1 MKKLLLTIL
10 TLCIGTLSFTYAQ
23 KVKVTTIKYGNDA
36 YYTGEVVKKSPM
48 GTGKLFLNKYLTTV
62 DTGNILSL
70 EGTFNG
76 TTVSDA
82 NFVLKTYNLKF
93 KGEVSYTV
101 EKEFLSRAF
110 TFTLKNGSFYSLKEN
125 RQLCAVGESG
135 ISIKINSGYEFN
147 VSGKGEVE
155 SIPTL
160 REPKI
165 KLMTQFAGSDNYTCK
180 GSPAEFS
187 INNNNY
193 NISKKLFANQST
205 TIQFDNGAT
214 VTIDGNGENWRRPNG
229 DYLKI
234 SSLGLLEEYKITL
247 GEDYLENNEVSHK
260 FSNGNKFFGTVAESL
275 IFPDGKDKEFT
286 CPDYTKLF
294 GIESINWE
302 WKDFLKYA
310 KNGTLTYSDGEY
322 YEGLL
327 KSDKETIADNKLPE
341 SAYFTG
347 TLYNADKSKIQTY
360 VRGMN
365 ESQYAEYQKKQEEEK
380 QRIAA
385 EYAKEKATDYFKFD
399 NYGQIAE
406 FKITYPDLTK
416 FIYRYDEK
424 TNKVLENTIY
434 YPNGDVLDNPYIS
447 AATTTCTKYDYI
459 FRFTN
464 EDYKK
469 IPKDKYPNI
478 MSMTSGRHIFKDGLN
493 IGLYQQ
499 GGNFIQELVGHDIY
513 VVIKETKKLNGD
525 YAYSEG
531 WILNRT
537 KSSTEQPVIL
547 KEIQKSFDEYVVNGK
562 ENGSFFEG
570 FIYYKNG
577 NVFEGRFKL
586 ICNSNNSLQNDSR
599 VIAFGINVEQSYDSL
614 EGVALYQGRVTT
626 STGKIIEIYKNGK
639 KLDDFDFAQVIAEEE
654 GKVRLAQQKRD
665 EERQKIASMVEKYGK
680 TNVDALLRGKIIV
693 GMPQELLVKGVE
705 LRILPYLAIPLSI
718 DHGRSKCY
726 DLYGIGSDGNL
737 FNPENKGYIWI
748 TDGKVSSITLY

>member
-1 MKKLLLTIL
+1 
-10 TLCIGTLSFTYAQ
+10 
-23 KVKVTTIKYGNDA
+23 
-36 YYTGEVVKKSPM
+36 M

-76 TTVSDA
+76 TTISDA

-247 GEDYLENNEVSHK
+247 GEDYLENNKVSHK

-294 GIESINWE
+294 GIESIDWE

-434 YPNGDVLDNPYIS
+434 YPNGDVLDNPYLS
-447 AATTTCTKYDYI
+447 YI
-459 FRFTN
+459 TYKRQEEYEYRFTN
-464 EDYKK
+464 TQYKDV
-469 IPKDKYPNI
+469 IPKDVSPHILDTNVA
-478 MSMTSGRHIFKDGLN
+478 GRRIFKDAGLEITLMKERN
-493 IGLYQQ
+493 PTDQARFGYDYRIRQ
-499 GGNFIQELVGHDIY
+499 
-513 VVIKETKKLNGD
+513 IKKGGD
-525 YAYSEG
+525 YAYIETDF
-531 WILNRT
+531 NNM
-537 KSSTEQPVIL
+537 
-547 KEIQKSFDEYVVNGK
+547 KEKYESKVFAFQKTFDDYVVICK
-562 ENGSFFEG
+562 DWLYSKAE
-570 FIYYKNG
+570 IYYKNG
-577 NVFEGRFKL
+577 NVFVGWMTIDFDQDTTLYE
-586 ICNSNNSLQNDSR
+586 DPR
-599 VIAFGINVEQSYDSL
+599 VIALGIPAGKSY
-614 EGVALYQGRVTT
+614 EAIKGVTLKDGRMT
-626 STGKIIEIYKNGK
+626 SPSGKILEIYEKGN
-639 KLDDFDFAQVIAEEE
+639 KLDDFDFAQRIAEEE
-654 GKVRLAQQKRD
+654 GKLRLEQQEREQQKQALL
-665 EERQKIASMVEKYGK
+665 EAEAKYGK
-680 TNVDALLRGKIIV
+680 ANMDAIRKGKIII
-693 GMPQELLVKGVE
+693 GMPEELLTSAVNYH
-705 LRILPYLAIPLSI
+705 ILPYLGITLSI
-718 DHGRSKCY
+718 DHGSSRCY
-726 DLYGIGSDGNL
+726 DLWGVGSDGNL
-737 FNPENKGYIWI
+737 FNPQQKGFVWV
-748 TDGKVSSITLY
+748 TDGKVSSVTIY

>member
-76 TTVSDA
+76 TIVSDA

-247 GEDYLENNEVSHK
+247 GEDYLENNKVSHK

-434 YPNGDVLDNPYIS
+434 YPNGDVLDNPYLS
-447 AATTTCTKYDYI
+447 YI
-459 FRFTN
+459 TYKKQEEYEYRFTN
-464 EDYKK
+464 TQYKDV
-469 IPKDKYPNI
+469 IPKDVSPQILDTNVA
-478 MSMTSGRHIFKDGLN
+478 GRRIFKDAGLEITLMKERN
-493 IGLYQQ
+493 PTDQARFGYDYRIRQ
-499 GGNFIQELVGHDIY
+499 
-513 VVIKETKKLNGD
+513 IKKGGD
-525 YAYSEG
+525 YAYIETDFD
-531 WILNRT
+531 NM
-537 KSSTEQPVIL
+537 
-547 KEIQKSFDEYVVNGK
+547 KEKYESKVLAFQKTFDDYVVICK
-562 ENGSFFEG
+562 DWLYSKAE
-570 FIYYKNG
+570 IYYKNG
-577 NVFEGRFKL
+577 NVFVGWMTIDFDQDTTLYEDPRIIALEIPVGKSYEAIKGVTLKDGRM
-586 ICNSNNSLQNDSR
+586 
-599 VIAFGINVEQSYDSL
+599 
-614 EGVALYQGRVTT
+614 T
-626 STGKIIEIYKNGK
+626 SPSGKILGIYEKGK
-639 KLDDFDFAQVIAEEE
+639 KLDDFDFAQRVAEEE
-654 GKVRLAQQKRD
+654 GKLRLEQQKR
-665 EERQKIASMVEKYGK
+665 EQQKQALLEAEAKYGK
-680 TNVDALLRGKIIV
+680 ANMDALRKGKIVI
-693 GMPQELLVKGVE
+693 GMPEELLTSAVNYH
-705 LRILPYLAIPLSI
+705 ILPYLGITLSI
-718 DHGRSKCY
+718 DHGSSRCY
-726 DLYGIGSDGNL
+726 DLWGVGSDGNL
-737 FNPENKGYIWI
+737 FNPQQKGFVWV
-748 TDGKVSSITLY
+748 TDGKVSSVTIY

>member
-23 KVKVTTIKYGNDA
+23 KVKVTTIKYGSDA

-48 GTGKLFLNKYLTTV
+48 GAGKLLLSSYNSNRSEYRKY
-62 DTGNILSL
+62 SL

-82 NFVLKTYNLKF
+82 NLVFEKYNLEF

-101 EKEFLSRAF
+101 EKGFLSRVF

-125 RQLCAVGESG
+125 LQLCAVGENG

-160 REPKI
+160 RETKI
-165 KLMTQFAGSDNYTCK
+165 KRMTQFAGSDNYTCK

-187 INNNNY
+187 IDNNNY
-193 NISKKLFANQST
+193 NISKKGFANQSA

-214 VTIDGNGENWRRPNG
+214 VTIGRNGENWKRQNG

-234 SSLGLLEEYKITL
+234 SSLGLLEEYKITV
-247 GEDYLENNEVSHK
+247 GEDFIENNKVSHK

-275 IFPDGKDKEFT
+275 IFPDSADKEFT

-294 GIESINWE
+294 GIETINWE
-302 WKDFLKYA
+302 WKDVLKYA
-310 KNGTLTYSDGEY
+310 KNGTITYSDGEY

-327 KSDKETIADNKLPE
+327 KSDTENIADNKLPE

-434 YPNGDVLDNPYIS
+434 YPNGDVLDNPYLS
-447 AATTTCTKYDYI
+447 YI
-459 FRFTN
+459 TYKKQEEYEYRFTN
-464 EDYKK
+464 TQYKDV
-469 IPKDKYPNI
+469 IPKDVSPHILDTNVA
-478 MSMTSGRHIFKDGLN
+478 GRRIFKDAGLEITLMKERN
-493 IGLYQQ
+493 PTDQARFGYDYRIRQ
-499 GGNFIQELVGHDIY
+499 
-513 VVIKETKKLNGD
+513 IKKGGD
-525 YAYSEG
+525 YAYIETDF
-531 WILNRT
+531 NNM
-537 KSSTEQPVIL
+537 
-547 KEIQKSFDEYVVNGK
+547 KEKYESKVLAFQKTFDDYVVICK
-562 ENGSFFEG
+562 DWLYSKAE
-570 FIYYKNG
+570 IYYKNG
-577 NVFEGRFKL
+577 NVFVGWMTIDFDQDTTLYE
-586 ICNSNNSLQNDSR
+586 DPR
-599 VIAFGINVEQSYDSL
+599 VIALGIPAGKSY
-614 EGVALYQGRVTT
+614 EAIKGVTLKDGRVT
-626 STGKIIEIYKNGK
+626 SPSGKILEIYEKGN
-639 KLDDFDFAQVIAEEE
+639 KLDDFDFAQRIAEEE
-654 GKVRLAQQKRD
+654 GKLRLEQQEREQQKQALL
-665 EERQKIASMVEKYGK
+665 EAEAKYGK
-680 TNVDALLRGKIIV
+680 ANMDAIRKGKIII
-693 GMPQELLVKGVE
+693 GMPEELLTSAVNYH
-705 LRILPYLAIPLSI
+705 ILPYLGITLSI
-718 DHGRSKCY
+718 DHGSSRCY
-726 DLYGIGSDGNL
+726 DLWGVGSDGNL
-737 FNPENKGYIWI
+737 FNPQQKGFVWV
-748 TDGKVSSITLY
+748 TDGKVSSVTIY